1 MCVNPAGTFI
11 TGGSTDRARPGA
23 PSETGPPILMGRL
36 RTGWRIAVR
45 PFNLTA
51 PSVPRPLSRL
61 FKPEEFTMPSK
72 KIDAVINGE
81 SDRVSVPV
89 DSIVYNPY
97 LANVCYD
104 VYRLIVEGAVRLPL
118 C

>member
-1 MCVNPAGTFI
+1 
-11 TGGSTDRARPGA
+11 
-23 PSETGPPILMGRL
+23 
-36 RTGWRIAVR
+36 
-45 PFNLTA
+45 
-51 PSVPRPLSRL
+51 
-61 FKPEEFTMPSK
+61 MPSK

-104 VYRLIVEGAVRLPL
+104 VYRLIVEGAVKATPVLIRQGDKYAFEDFKVL
-118 C
+118 